1 MAQGQV
7 QGGANP
13 TAINIWIIG
22 LGRAVCPQPASFN
35 IYTQKRLARRRRDT
49 PPYLI
54 FNLPKQTRRAFQP
67 VDLNCG
73 ERDSQ
78 AQPLLEV
85 FFGDDSLEVE
95 W

>member
-7 QGGANP
+7 QGGAIP
-13 TAINIWIIG
+13 TAINLWILG

-35 IYTQKRLARRRRDT
+35 IYTPKRAARRRRDT

-54 FNLPKQTRRAFQP
+54 FNFSKQTRRALRSVGP
-67 VDLNCG
+67 SCG
-73 ERDSQ
+73 ERDTPVR
-78 AQPLLEV
+78 PLPV
-85 FFGDDSLEVE
+85 IFFGDDSLEVE